1 VPRLSDPT
9 WLALLAAFEAAI
21 LRRDKRETYRIAA
34 RLHKLQMPDVPI
46 DLWRVKAVARTYA
59 ADLYGWDMEQSD
71 AL

>member
-1 VPRLSDPT
+1 VSRLSDPT
-9 WLALLAAFEAAI
+9 WVSLLEAFNAAI

-59 ADLYGWDMEQSD
+59 ADLYGWEMDD
-71 AL
+71 A

>member
-1 VPRLSDPT
+1 MSRLSDPT
-9 WLALLAAFEAAI
+9 WVSLLEAFNAAI

-59 ADLYGWDMEQSD
+59 ADLYGWEMDD
-71 AL
+71 A

>member
-1 VPRLSDPT
+1 LE
-9 WLALLAAFEAAI
+9 AFNAAI

-59 ADLYGWDMEQSD
+59 ADLYGWEMDD
-71 AL
+71 A